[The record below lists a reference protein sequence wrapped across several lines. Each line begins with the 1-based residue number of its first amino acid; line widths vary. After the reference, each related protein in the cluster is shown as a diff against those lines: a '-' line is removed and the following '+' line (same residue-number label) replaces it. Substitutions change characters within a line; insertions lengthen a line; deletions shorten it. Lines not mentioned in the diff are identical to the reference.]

1 VYQTV
6 LATWWHAGLYVGKGT
21 DAVDPTLG
29 NPLVDRS
36 CRFHRERSVSGLAS
50 EARDIARHMPG
61 QTFAIVGDAHV
72 RYRLL
77 RAKLPGADVVVPS
90 GLKGSIE
97 QAKDFQWAVSS
108 AVPSLAYDRA
118 GYGFNEGSTAHS
130 AELTRRLVVRF
141 LIVALALVASTLLTE
156 LALEARDVARYMP
169 GQTFATVGDARIRYR
184 LLGAERPGAT
194 VVFLSG
200 LNGSIEQADHFQ
212 RAVSSAV
219 PSLAY
224 DRAGY
229 GFSEGSTAH
238 SAEQQAKELAALLH
252 ALKLEGSVV
261 LVAYSISSLLA
272 RVFADRFPEKTA
284 GMYLIE
290 PAMPELNERM
300 PQLHTPRRHFV
311 SFIVHQLL
319 ASSLG
324 YIRLT
329 QRVRSWQGPTSL
341 VEQRAEAVLAR
352 RPHYWAQA
360 QEWYALPESCQRTL
374 DAQIPPALPLEVAF
388 SKHASENE
396 TSKAVALLY
405 AELVARSS
413 RGKLVELEEGLDH
426 RQVLQPGPMFDRMI
440 ASIQLLAQPDALKL
454 TGSASASHTQP
465 PYSCNIVG
473 RR

>member
-1 VYQTV
+1 LPQSLVARLLIV
-6 LATWWHAGLYVGKGT
+6 
-21 DAVDPTLG
+21 AVALI
-29 NPLVDRS
+29 
-36 CRFHRERSVSGLAS
+36 AS
-50 EARDIARHMPG
+50 ALLTAFVMEARDVARYMSG
-61 QTFAIVGDAHV
+61 QTFAM
-72 RYRLL
+72 
-77 RAKLPGADVVVPS
+77 VV
-90 GLKGSIE
+90 
-97 QAKDFQWAVSS
+97 
-108 AVPSLAYDRA
+108 A
-118 GYGFNEGSTAHS
+118 G
-130 AELTRRLVVRF
+130 F
-141 LIVALALVASTLLTE
+141 LIVAVTLVASALLTE
-156 LALEARDVARYMP
+156 FVLEARDVARYMP
-169 GQTFATVGDARIRYR
+169 GQTFAAVGGARIRYR
-184 LLGAERPGAT
+184 LIGAERPGVT
-194 VVFLSG
+194 VVFLLG

-238 SAEQQAKELAALLH
+238 SAQQQAKELAALLH
-252 ALKLEGSVV
+252 ALKLDGSVV

-290 PAMPELNERM
+290 PTMPELNERM
-300 PQLHTPRRHFV
+300 SQLHTPRRWLAR
-311 SFIVHQLL
+311 FIVHHLL
-319 ASSLG
+319 ASSFG

-329 QRVRSWQGPTSL
+329 QRMRSWQGPTSL

-360 QEWYALPESCQRTL
+360 QEWYALPESWRQTL
-374 DAQIPPALPLEVAF
+374 DAQIPPALPLEVVF
-388 SKHASENE
+388 SKHASQDQIF
-396 TSKAVALLY
+396 KAFASMY

-426 RQVLQPGPMFDRMI
+426 RQLLQPGPMFDRMI
-440 ASIQLLAQPDALKL
+440 ASIKLLAQLDAPKV